1 MTPFIG
7 RTGALA
13 RLLAAH
19 SACRRGPHPRR
30 AELAL
35 VTGEPGIGK
44 TALLSH
50 FAAEAGPVL
59 WGTCWDDERAPAWW
73 PWTQALSCL
82 PTADDPRLAAIRP
95 IPAARAEP
103 AVSSR
108 SAVFAAVSEL
118 LDREAQGGPV
128 VVVLDDLQW
137 ADPSSVLLLRFL
149 ARQARAGPLL
159 LIGAYRPGE
168 IPASTARELADL
180 ATTAEPIGL
189 AGLSP
194 AEVAGLVHTVAGPAA
209 AERWSPMVHERTAG
223 HPFFARELCR
233 LLQSGGRPDDV
244 PAAVREAIG
253 RRLSH
258 LPKSCTQLLDAAA
271 VAGPE
276 LRPDVLADML
286 HESAAE
292 PHRPPPPPAEPG
304 EGAGPATLS
313 TAGPDGRARPSAE
326 EWADAARYEG
336 ARWAGAGPSAESSE
350 LVGAAIAQ
358 AVAAGVVVGWPGRFA
373 HDLYR
378 ETIYSALDVGRRA
391 ELHERA
397 GWAVLRRRERG
408 GPVFPAELARH
419 FAAAAGRVG
428 AGPVVQW
435 AFEAA
440 EADGGRYAFAEA
452 AGHLA
457 RARAAVDGAGGR
469 LAPGER
475 VRLLAGEADL
485 RLRAG
490 ETDAAR
496 ELLAEAWRLAAV
508 DGDGDLLGQVALG
521 LDAIGAR
528 FAMPRTELIAALETA
543 RAALDGRGTPR
554 EAQVTAALARQLQ
567 HSVPGERHRA
577 GPYAE
582 RAVAIARRLGDPATL
597 ARCLLARHD
606 TLWTP
611 GTGAERAGI
620 AAEIAY
626 AARQA
631 GDDERHAQALLLS
644 ANAHLENG
652 SAAFRA
658 AFAEYAYVTERL
670 RQPRHDYFLRIRRAA
685 LALLDGDLDGGE
697 RLVEEAAALG
707 EAVGDSDT
715 GNVRMSQRLEVVRA
729 RGNPGELLRT
739 ADEAVRW
746 WIGAPAHAHAV
757 AAGFRARAGDL
768 AGARREADIVLAL
781 PDWRADRSYLWSVFA
796 GELAVAAIALD
807 DRPLCEQLLADLLP
821 LAGSCAVN
829 GALVCFMGAHD
840 HRIGLLQAA
849 LGDGEAAR
857 RSLSSAYAVHMRLGA
872 TLWARES
879 MRALPPEA
887 ALRRRGE
894 LWELRFRG
902 SDAVLRDAKGL
913 HDLAV
918 LLARPGADVPAVE
931 LAAAGRPVVHD
942 RIAEEPVLDRAAL
955 RAYRRRLGE
964 SVDADERERLRE
976 ELRRAT
982 RPGGG
987 MRPLGPDNAERARKA
1002 VTARI
1007 RDAIRRIEAVLPAFG
1022 RHLDR
1027 TVHTGHLCRYEPD
1040 RFGQC

>member
-7 RTGALA
+7 RGEPLA

-19 SACRRGPHPRR
+19 RACRRGTHPRR

-35 VTGEPGIGK
+35 VTGEAGIGK
-44 TALLSH
+44 TALLSR
-50 FAAEAGPVL
+50 FTAEVGQVL

-73 PWTQALSCL
+73 PWTQALSSL
-82 PTADDPRLAAIRP
+82 PTSDDPRLAAVRGG
-95 IPAARAEP
+95 PAPP
-103 AVSSR
+103 ASDSPA
-108 SAVFAAVSEL
+108 AVFAAVSAL
-118 LDREAQGGPV
+118 LDAEARSGPP

-137 ADPSSVLLLRFL
+137 ADPSSISLLRFL
-149 ARQARAGPLL
+149 ARQARGGPLL
-159 LIGAYRPGE
+159 LIGAYRPDE
-168 IPASTARELADL
+168 LPPAAATELADL
-180 ATTAEPIGL
+180 ATAAEPIAL
-189 AGLSP
+189 TGLSP
-194 AEVAGLVHTVAGPAA
+194 SDVADLVRAVSGPAA
-209 AERWSPMVHERTAG
+209 AARWAPVVHERSAG

-233 LLQSGGRPDDV
+233 LLESGGAPDDV

-253 RRLSH
+253 RRLAR
-258 LPKSCTQLLDAAA
+258 LTADCARLLDAAA

-286 HESAAE
+286 DE
-292 PHRPPPPPAEPG
+292 PPA
-304 EGAGPATLS
+304 AI
-313 TAGPDGRARPSAE
+313 
-326 EWADAARYEG
+326 
-336 ARWAGAGPSAESSE
+336 
-350 LVGAAIAQ
+350 GAATAH
-358 AVAAGVVVGWPGRFA
+358 AAAAGVLTGSPAKFA

-378 ETIYSALDVGRRA
+378 ETVYARIEVGRRA

-397 GWAVLRRRERG
+397 GWALLRRKERG
-408 GPVFPAELARH
+408 GPVFAAELARH
-419 FAAAAGRVG
+419 FAVAVGRCEAGPAVTWAIAAA
-428 AGPVVQW
+428 
-435 AFEAA
+435 A
-440 EADGGRYAFAEA
+440 EDGSRYAFAEA
-452 AGHLA
+452 AGHLR
-457 RARAAVDGAGGR
+457 RARTAVDGAGCR
-469 LAPGER
+469 LSVGER
-475 VRLLAGEADL
+475 VGLLTGEAEM

-496 ELLAEAWRLAAV
+496 ELLAEAWTRAG
-508 DGDGDLLGQVALG
+508 GDGDLLGRVALG

-543 RAALDGRGTPR
+543 RAALDGRGTPA

-567 HSVPGERHRA
+567 HSVPGDRPRA

-582 RAVAIARRLGDPATL
+582 RAVLIARRLGDPATL
-597 ARCLLARHD
+597 AGCLLARHD

-611 GTGAERAGI
+611 GTGGERAGI
-620 AAEIAY
+620 AAEIAH

-631 GDDERHAQALLLS
+631 GDEERHAQALLLS

-729 RGNPGELLRT
+729 RGNPDELRRT

-796 GELAVAAIALD
+796 GELAVSAIALN
-807 DRPLCEQLLADLLP
+807 DRPLCELLLADLLP
-821 LAGSCAVN
+821 LAGCCAVN

-849 LGDGEAAR
+849 LGDVAAAR
-857 RSLSSAYAVHMRLGA
+857 RSLSAAYAVHTRLGA
-872 TLWARES
+872 RLWARES
-879 MRALPPEA
+879 SRALPPDA
-887 ALRRRGE
+887 ALRRRGD
-894 LWELRFRG
+894 LWELHYQG
-902 SDAVLRDAKGL
+902 HDAVLRDAKGL

-918 LLARPGADVPAVE
+918 LLGRPGAGVPAVE

-942 RIAEEPVLDRAAL
+942 RIAEEPVLDRAAVT
-955 RAYRRRLGE
+955 AYRKRLGE
-964 SVDADERERLRE
+964 SVDDQEKRQLVA

-987 MRPLGPDNAERARKA
+987 VRPLGPDNAERARKA

-1007 RDAIRRIEAVLPAFG
+1007 RDAIKRIEVVLPAFG

>member
-7 RTGALA
+7 RDEPLA

-19 SACRRGPHPRR
+19 QACRRGAHPRR

-35 VTGEPGIGK
+35 VTGEAGIGK
-44 TALLSH
+44 TALLSR

-59 WGTCWDDERAPAWW
+59 WGTCWDDERSPAWW
-73 PWTQALSCL
+73 PWTQALSSL
-82 PTADDPRLAAIRP
+82 PTMDDPRLAAILGT
-95 IPAARAEP
+95 AAPPDPGLRADDH
-103 AVSSR
+103 SR
-108 SAVFAAVSEL
+108 AAVFAAVSEL
-118 LDREAQGGPV
+118 LDREARDGPV

-137 ADPSSVLLLRFL
+137 ADPSSVRLLRFL

-159 LIGAYRPGE
+159 LIGAYRPDE
-168 IPASTARELADL
+168 TPPSTAGELSDL

-194 AEVAGLVHTVAGPAA
+194 REVADLVHTVSGPAA

-233 LLQSGGRPDDV
+233 LLESGGSPDDV

-253 RRLSH
+253 RRLSR
-258 LPKSCTQLLDAAA
+258 LPRSCAQLLDAAA

-286 HESAAE
+286 HAE
-292 PHRPPPPPAEPG
+292 
-304 EGAGPATLS
+304 
-313 TAGPDGRARPSAE
+313 
-326 EWADAARYEG
+326 
-336 ARWAGAGPSAESSE
+336 AGAGSE
-350 LVGAAIAQ
+350 AVGEAIAK
-358 AVAAGVVVGWPGRFA
+358 AVAAGVLAGRPARFA

-391 ELHERA
+391 HLHERA
-397 GWAVLRRRERG
+397 GWALLRRRERG

-428 AGPVVQW
+428 AGPVVGW

-440 EADGGRYAFAEA
+440 EADGGRFAFAEA

-457 RARAAVDGAGGR
+457 RARAAVDGAGCP
-469 LAPGER
+469 LASGER
-475 VRLLAGEADL
+475 VRLLTGEADL

-496 ELLAEAWRLAAV
+496 ALLADAWRLAVA
-508 DGDGDLLGQVALG
+508 DGDGDLLGRVALG
-521 LDAIGAR
+521 LDSIGAR

-543 RAALDGRGTPR
+543 RAALDGRGTPL

-567 HSVPGERHRA
+567 HSVPGDRPRA

-582 RAVAIARRLGDPATL
+582 RAVEIARRLGDPATL
-597 ARCLLARHD
+597 AGCLLARHD

-611 GTGAERAGI
+611 GTGAERAAI
-620 AAEIAY
+620 AAEIAH
-626 AARQA
+626 AARRA
-631 GDDERHAQALLLS
+631 GDEERRAQALLLS

-685 LALLDGDLDGGE
+685 VALLDGDLDGGE

-707 EAVGDSDT
+707 DAVGDSDT

-729 RGNPGELLRT
+729 RGNPDELRRT

-768 AGARREADIVLAL
+768 TGARREADIVLAL

-796 GELAVAAIALD
+796 GELAVAAIALN
-807 DRPLCEQLLADLLP
+807 DRPLCELLLADLLP
-821 LAGSCAVN
+821 LAGSCVVN

-849 LGDGEAAR
+849 LGDTEAAR
-857 RSLSSAYAVHMRLGA
+857 RSLSAAYDVHMRLGA
-872 TLWARES
+872 RLWARES
-879 MRALPPEA
+879 RRALPPDA
-887 ALRRRGE
+887 ALRRRGD
-894 LWELRFRG
+894 LWELHYRG
-902 SDAVLRDAKGL
+902 RDAVLRDAKGL

-942 RIAEEPVLDRAAL
+942 RVAEEPVLDRAAVQ
-955 RAYRRRLGE
+955 AYRKRLGE
-964 SVDADERERLRE
+964 SVGEEERRHLVA

-987 MRPLGPDNAERARKA
+987 ARPLGPDNAERARKA

-1007 RDAIRRIEAVLPAFG
+1007 RDAIKRIEAVLPAFG

>member
-7 RTGALA
+7 RGEPLA

-19 SACRRGPHPRR
+19 RSCRRGPHPRR

-35 VTGEPGIGK
+35 VTGEAGIGK
-44 TALLSH
+44 TALLSR

-73 PWTQALSCL
+73 PWTQALSSL
-82 PTADDPRLAAIRP
+82 PTTSDPRLAAILGTP
-95 IPAARAEP
+95 PTPDPNPQPADRSRA
-103 AVSSR
+103 
-108 SAVFAAVSEL
+108 AVFAAVSEL
-118 LDREAQGGPV
+118 LDREAQAGPV

-137 ADPSSVLLLRFL
+137 ADSSSVRLLRFL

-159 LIGAYRPGE
+159 LIGAYRPDE
-168 IPASTARELADL
+168 IPPSTAGELSDL

-189 AGLSP
+189 AGLAP
-194 AEVAGLVHTVAGPAA
+194 AEVADLVHTVSGPAA

-233 LLQSGGRPDDV
+233 LLESGGSPDDV

-253 RRLSH
+253 RRLSR
-258 LPKSCTQLLDAAA
+258 LPTSCTRLLDAAA

-286 HESAAE
+286 PGSARFSTEAGKNAD
-292 PHRPPPPPAEPG
+292 R
-304 EGAGPATLS
+304 EGAG
-313 TAGPDGRARPSAE
+313 AG
-326 EWADAARYEG
+326 
-336 ARWAGAGPSAESSE
+336 SE
-350 LVGAAIAQ
+350 AVGEAIAQ
-358 AVAAGVVVGWPGRFA
+358 AVAAGVLVGWPARFA

-378 ETIYSALDVGRRA
+378 ETIYSALDVGWRA

-397 GWAVLRRRERG
+397 GWALLRRRERG

-428 AGPVVQW
+428 AGPVVGW
-435 AFEAA
+435 ALQAA
-440 EADGGRYAFAEA
+440 EADGGRYAFTEA

-457 RARAAVDGAGGR
+457 RARAAVDGAGCR
-469 LAPGER
+469 LGPGER
-475 VRLLAGEADL
+475 VRLLTGEADL

-490 ETDAAR
+490 ETDIAR
-496 ELLAEAWRLAAV
+496 ELLADAWRLATANGRGN
-508 DGDGDLLGQVALG
+508 DTSDLLGRVALG

-543 RAALDGRGTPR
+543 RAALDGRGTPL

-567 HSVPGERHRA
+567 HSVPDDRPRA

-582 RAVAIARRLGDPATL
+582 RAVQIARRLGDPATL
-597 ARCLLARHD
+597 AGCLLARHD

-611 GTGAERAGI
+611 GTGAERAAI
-620 AAEIAY
+620 AAEIAH
-626 AARQA
+626 AARRA

-685 LALLDGDLDGGE
+685 LALLDGDLDRGE

-729 RGNPGELLRT
+729 RGEPAELLRT

-796 GELAVAAIALD
+796 GELAVAAIALN
-807 DRPLCEQLLADLLP
+807 DRPLCELLLADLLP
-821 LAGSCAVN
+821 LAGSCVVN

-849 LGDGEAAR
+849 LGDVEAAR
-857 RSLSSAYAVHMRLGA
+857 RSLSAASDVHMRLGA
-872 TLWARES
+872 RLWARES
-879 MRALPPEA
+879 RRALPPDA
-887 ALRRRGE
+887 ALRRRGD
-894 LWELRFRG
+894 LWELHYRG
-902 SDAVLRDAKGL
+902 RDAVLRDAKGL

-918 LLARPGADVPAVE
+918 LLSRPGADVPAVE

-942 RIAEEPVLDRAAL
+942 RVAEEPVLDRAAVQ
-955 RAYRRRLGE
+955 AYRKRLGE
-964 SVDADERERLRE
+964 PVGEEERRHLVA

-987 MRPLGPDNAERARKA
+987 VRPLGPDNAERARKA

-1007 RDAIRRIEAVLPAFG
+1007 RDAIKRIEAVLPTFG